1 MVNGEEQARRY
12 KKYTSSFKRL
22 VVETALQHGDW
33 KTLLNTET
41 RKVPRTTAE
50 GWIRKAQA
58 NGNLFQEDKRRGG
71 NKQPEKVTEA
81 VVLLMIEAVE
91 ENAQVT
97 LQQIKELLEIR
108 INLTISTSTI
118 GRHLEGRGFS
128 VKKIYHLTDKMNLM
142 VNKIKRKEYVEKL
155 LEAMA
160 EEKFIVFVDESN
172 VNLFVRRTQG
182 RARKGKRALIA
193 LPASKGPNLHMVA
206 GVSLRGLHHFETK
219 RGPFT
224 LCAAQ
229 NWLSEMVTELSEE
242 GIPETSLA
250 VVVDNAPVHNQFGK
264 FLEQTHPGVLLLR
277 LAPYSAPLNPI
288 ENCWS
293 ILKSEIKKKLPE
305 KMKEPID
312 PNLSMKEHRLR
323 LLEDSVEESLPVLT
337 LEKISNSICHT
348 AIYHQPV
355 LALEDLIPRS

>member
-1 MVNGEEQARRY
+1 
-12 KKYTSSFKRL
+12 
-22 VVETALQHGDW
+22 
-33 KTLLNTET
+33 
-41 RKVPRTTAE
+41 
-50 GWIRKAQA
+50 
-58 NGNLFQEDKRRGG
+58 
-71 NKQPEKVTEA
+71 
-81 VVLLMIEAVE
+81 MIEAVE
-91 ENAQVT
+91 ENAQIT
-97 LQQIKELLEIR
+97 LQQIKEFLEIK

-128 VKKIYHLTDKMNLM
+128 VKKVYHLTDKMNLM
-142 VNKIKRKEYVEKL
+142 VNKIKRKDYVEKL
-155 LEAMA
+155 QKAMG
-160 EEKFIVFVDESN
+160 EEKHIVFVDESN

-229 NWLSEMVTELSEE
+229 NWLSGMITELFEE
-242 GIPETSLA
+242 GIPETRLA
-250 VVVDNAPVHNQFGK
+250 VVVDNAPVHNQFEK
-264 FLEQTHPGVLLLR
+264 FLEQAHPEVLLLR
-277 LAPYSAPLNPI
+277 LGPYSAPLNPI

-293 ILKSEIKKKLPE
+293 FLKSEIKKKLPE

-337 LEKISNSICHT
+337 LEKISNSIYNST
-348 AIYHQPV
+348 IYHQPA